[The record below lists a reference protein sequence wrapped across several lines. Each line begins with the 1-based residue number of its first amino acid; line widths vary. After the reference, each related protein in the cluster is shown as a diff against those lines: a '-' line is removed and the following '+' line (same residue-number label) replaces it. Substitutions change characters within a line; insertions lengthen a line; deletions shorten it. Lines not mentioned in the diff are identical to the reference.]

1 MQYPLNLGQ
10 TENEATVRY
19 LRSARV
25 MCKKYVLG
33 FE

>member
-1 MQYPLNLGQ
+1 LGQ